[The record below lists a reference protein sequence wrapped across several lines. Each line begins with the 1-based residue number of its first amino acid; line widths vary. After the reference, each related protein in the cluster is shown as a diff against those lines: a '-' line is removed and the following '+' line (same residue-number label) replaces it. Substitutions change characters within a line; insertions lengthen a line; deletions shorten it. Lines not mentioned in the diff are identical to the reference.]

1 MNDELEKLLNSIG
14 LTGSEAK
21 LYLTNLALGP
31 TSAINLGKKIGVT
44 RQRIYVLLAE
54 LENKGLI
61 KKIAVGAR
69 QYYQTLDPVVLLDR
83 AKNISQ
89 EIENS
94 LPMLKSRQAAF
105 GVLPLISVYENPIA
119 MREWYRHY
127 MTEAKAGEELLVWST
142 GKLHSWYNM
151 DREFYDKYLKFSE
164 HQGVKTKVLLPGT
177 DSAAEY
183 QKAVGQPSTEF
194 KFMNGDWQSQ
204 AEKWIWR
211 DQICFLSIDE
221 NATNMIVIQSE
232 KLAKLERFNFMSI
245 WIILSKQQDSH

>member
-21 LYLTNLALGP
+21 LYLTNLSLGP

-54 LENKGLI
+54 LESKGLI

-69 QYYQTLDPVVLLDR
+69 HYYQTLDPEVLLDR
-83 AKNISQ
+83 ARNISQ

-94 LPMLKSRQAAF
+94 LPVLKSRQAAF

-127 MTEAKAGEELLVWST
+127 MAEAKAGEKLLVWST

-164 HQGVKTKVLLPGT
+164 EQSVKTRVLLPGT

-183 QKAVGQPSTEF
+183 QKTVGQPSTEF
-194 KFMNGDWQSQ
+194 RFMKGDWQSQ
-204 AEKWIWR
+204 TEKWIWR
-211 DQICFLSIDE
+211 DQVCYLSIDE

-232 KLAKLERFNFMSI
+232 KLAKLERFDFNNLWAALTRESI
-245 WIILSKQQDSH
+245 